1 MKIASRGFSAAG
13 RGRDRALKVA
23 QCTVCGVDRNG
34 DREVEDGVGGGAAV
48 KHSHGGAPR
57 LCRAVG
63 GQDLRLKLQQLA
75 HEAKVGGDDASPLL
89 HKLKGLI
96 QLDSI
101 SPHEVSEADGG
112 RSGNARLA
120 VDKHPSTSILD
131 RVWKTKGSWL
141 FDSPGE

>member
-34 DREVEDGVGGGAAV
+34 DREVEDGGGGGAAV

-75 HEAKVGGDDASPLL
+75 HEAEVGGDDASPLL

-112 RSGNARLA
+112 
-120 VDKHPSTSILD
+120 
-131 RVWKTKGSWL
+131 
-141 FDSPGE
+141 